1 MKKRKNRKQQT
12 QQLERQLAEL
22 ERRMVDELSHHLGR
36 VQNLSA
42 ADPSELLD
50 IAADGELDYM
60 SALSAEAGSATIG
73 EIKRARQKIRDGTY
87 GQCESCGQKIAKRRL
102 KARPFATL
110 CIKCKE
116 KEERRTLAHG
126 ARLPAARG
134 ESDVVV
140 DLTKEDIEMPEGSLD
155 DVFRDM
161 EDVRDL
167 Y

>member
-1 MKKRKNRKQQT
+1 MKKRKNAKKGT
-12 QQLERQLAEL
+12 QEIERQLAAL
-22 ERRMVDELSHHLGR
+22 ERRMMAELSRNLGR

-60 SALSAEAGSATIG
+60 SALSAESGSATIG
-73 EIKRARQKIRDGTY
+73 EIKRARQKIEDGTY
-87 GQCESCGQKIAKRRL
+87 GNCESCGKPISKRRL
-102 KARPFATL
+102 QARPFATL

-116 KEERRTLAHG
+116 KEERRVLRRRG
-126 ARLPAARG
+126 GLPAARG
-134 ESDVVV
+134 EGDVVV
-140 DLTKEDIEMPEGSLD
+140 DLTKEDLEAREGSLD